1 MDLIEKIARSMEC
14 QYQSDLHYVTA
25 APYQVNRINRL
36 SETDFTLEEY
46 NEAAEYILQRDVKFS
61 SAAEAKQAIIEYL
74 RQEKK

>member
-25 APYQVNRINRL
+25 APYQINRVDRL

-46 NEAAEYILQRDVKFS
+46 NEAAEYILQRDVKFL